1 MAEEEPK
8 KAETETPDP
17 VPATPPL
24 ADAVLARV
32 ETEKRL
38 ALIKAWEESEKTK
51 AENKA
56 YKKLSAVGA
65 WENSK
70 RAAVEAELRAIE
82 EKLEKKRAE
91 YIEKMKNKVA
101 EVHKLA
107 EEKRALVEANKREE
121 CLKVEET
128 AVKFRTSGFMP
139 RKLLGCFG
147 S

>member
-1 MAEEEPK
+1 MGEQQESCRGGGASGNWGKNLSEVAEYFVIYCNFEVIDLLEFCVWTWNVCK
-8 KAETETPDP
+8 PDLD
-17 VPATPPL
+17 VF
-24 ADAVLARV
+24 
-32 ETEKRL
+32 K
-38 ALIKAWEESEKTK
+38 IWQ
-51 AENKA
+51 
-56 YKKLSAVGA
+56 
-65 WENSK
+65 
-70 RAAVEAELRAIE
+70 

-101 EVHKLA
+101 EVHKQA

-128 AVKFRTSGFMP
+128 AVKFRTSGFTP